1 MLGDRFRR
9 CLRREQPADPQMLR
23 GPLAL
28 GDERVSRLQDAIVD
42 EPICVQR
49 ALHQF
54 LTDGRRQSRVDLPLR
69 TPEDDRQHRG
79 LGAVSETGQL
89 LQCLVS
95 LSLQAR
101 QLTDHEVDHVV
112 GVSLGVNALE
122 IPGPACSSMIEDE
135 HAFVS
140 ERRNELI
147 GEERIA
153 GRLFMY

>member
-1 MLGDRFRR
+1 
-9 CLRREQPADPQMLR
+9 
-23 GPLAL
+23 
-28 GDERVSRLQDAIVD
+28 
-42 EPICVQR
+42 
-49 ALHQF
+49 F
-54 LTDGRRQSRVDLPLR
+54 LTDSRPQSRVDLVLR
-69 TPEDDRQHRG
+69 TPADDRQHRG
-79 LGAVSETGQL
+79 FGAISETGQL
-89 LQCLVS
+89 QQCLMS

-112 GVSLGVNALE
+112 GVSLSVNALE

-140 ERRNELI
+140 KRRNELI